1 MGKCSVNDD
10 FIRLQAVSDSTVSGA
25 FHPFLKTRILFFLGT
40 LFLQTEE
47 FHCVF
52 LTVPVWWH
60 SDFPSG
66 VHAFVLS
73 CSVVSNS
80 LRPHGL

>member
-40 LFLQTEE
+40 LSFRLKNFIVYFLLCRSGGT
-47 FHCVF
+47 VTF
-52 LTVPVWWH
+52 LLGCMH
-60 SDFPSG
+60 
-66 VHAFVLS
+66 L
-73 CSVVSNS
+73 CSVAQ
-80 LRPHGL
+80 LCPTL